1 MQQGFS
7 REEAEA
13 FLNRGGDL
21 ATRRYASVENCEG
34 QAVLLPY
41 VFLTRRE
48 YNNITQ
54 AFDRLASGGTSVEK
68 ADALY
73 SMCLHLIQVQV
84 GDPKQAQ
91 RYLQKTMGEI
101 WIEFFQVDFNIA
113 SLRDVKVANI
123 KSLQGQDDEFEDAY
137 DAILN
142 AYDRW
147 LELDISTREWRIARA
162 SNERFYWVD
171 ASFFPGFEN

>member
-1 MQQGFS
+1 
-7 REEAEA
+7 
-13 FLNRGGDL
+13 
-21 ATRRYASVENCEG
+21 
-34 QAVLLPY
+34 
-41 VFLTRRE
+41 
-48 YNNITQ
+48 
-54 AFDRLASGGTSVEK
+54 
-68 ADALY
+68 
-73 SMCLHLIQVQV
+73 
-84 GDPKQAQ
+84 
-91 RYLQKTMGEI
+91 MGEI

-147 LELDISTREWRIARA
+147 LQLDISTREWRIARA

-171 ASFFPGFEN
+171 AIFSRDLKID